1 MPKADIDKLVRSALN
16 RYKNPAPGAEEAW
29 EGIGQT
35 LEAMKKPSRGIP
47 ASILWMT
54 VLICTC
60 VAGGTGYF
68 IGLNHSDKPS
78 LALAK
83 ENSNSTQEVAINNNN
98 SIHSLSQEN
107 NNISSPK
114 ENEINVDANTSSQA
128 ITSTSSAVTKYKS
141 HFSNTASQ
149 SNNNSIALANN
160 NSLRINNRGTNN
172 VFASSNN
179 ESPDASANSSSPV
192 ETSNMQEFDLVNN
205 FYAEAKPQFT
215 PAEIETVPARET
227 SYDLNKKSEDH
238 SKQVS
243 VGQSI
248 FYNIWNNPAYTGS
261 EAKYNINTQA
271 RFVSFN
277 KAYRPGTDYFMS
289 FDSRIDKINSGVGVY
304 AIRSISPSLAT
315 NTIGLTYSYKLK
327 LTENAVLSFGTGLNV
342 SNSIPYYESHYVNQ
356 KAVANSFLFIPN
368 GEALASVNSR
378 VTAADAGVWFDN
390 KNFLTGLSVKNLNQ
404 PTYPESGKIPP
415 HYIFT
420 AGYKVNIIDNLQILP
435 LVEIH
440 KIGNVYEQQVSL
452 LLGFKK
458 YFMAGLAYQ
467 NINPATPY
475 GDLSLYASGQL
486 IGGLR
491 IFAGYGYT
499 TANGDGSYRYKILQ
513 SGLRYQF
520 R

>member
-47 ASILWMT
+47 ASILWMAA
-54 VLICTC
+54 LLCIC

-68 IGLNHSDKPS
+68 IGLNHSEKSS
-78 LALAK
+78 LAITK
-83 ENSNSTQEVAINNNN
+83 ENPAQEIAANNN
-98 SIHSLSQEN
+98 STHSAIQE

-114 ENEINVDANTSSQA
+114 ENEINADANTNLQGNAATASVVMLHESHSSTA
-128 ITSTSSAVTKYKS
+128 AFLSNNSSSASAY
-141 HFSNTASQ
+141 
-149 SNNNSIALANN
+149 N
-160 NSLRINNRGTNN
+160 NSLSNKNRAANNAFASANN
-172 VFASSNN
+172 ESVIASSN
-179 ESPDASANSSSPV
+179 SISTAAS
-192 ETSNMQEFDLVNN
+192 EGTSDMQEFVLTNDFN
-205 FYAEAKPQFT
+205 AKGKPQFT
-215 PAEIETVPARET
+215 PAEIELVPFRET

-271 RFVSFN
+271 RFVSFD
-277 KAYRPGTDYFMS
+277 KTYRPGTDYFMS

-315 NTIGLTYSYKLK
+315 NTIGLTYSYKLQ

-342 SNSIPYYESHYVNQ
+342 SNSVPYYESHYVNQ

-368 GEALASVNSR
+368 GEALTSVTSR
-378 VTAADAGVWFDN
+378 VTAADAGIWFDN

-404 PTYPESGKIPP
+404 PVYPESGQIPP

-435 LVEIH
+435 LVELH
-440 KIGNVYEQQVSL
+440 KIGGTYEQQVSF

-475 GDLSLYASGQL
+475 GDLSLYASGQVL
-486 IGGLR
+486 GGLR

-513 SGLRYQF
+513 TGLRYQF

>member
-1 MPKADIDKLVRSALN
+1 MPKADIDKLVRSVLN

-35 LEAMKKPSRGIP
+35 LEAMKKPSHGIP

-54 VLICTC
+54 ALICIC
-60 VAGGTGYF
+60 VGGGTGYF
-68 IGLNHSDKPS
+68 IGLNHSEKS
-78 LALAK
+78 SSALAK
-83 ENSNSTQEVAINNNN
+83 ENSTQEIAASNNSTHSAIQET
-98 SIHSLSQEN
+98 
-107 NNISSPK
+107 NISSSK
-114 ENEINVDANTSSQA
+114 ENEINTDANTDSKGSASTASA
-128 ITSTSSAVTKYKS
+128 ITKHESHSSTSA
-141 HFSNTASQ
+141 FL
-149 SNNNSIALANN
+149 SNNSSSASAYN
-160 NSLRINNRGTNN
+160 NSLSNKNRAANNAFASANN
-172 VFASSNN
+172 ESVIASSN
-179 ESPDASANSSSPV
+179 SISTAASE
-192 ETSNMQEFDLVNN
+192 ETSDMQEFVLTNYFN
-205 FYAEAKPQFT
+205 AKGKPQFT
-215 PAEIETVPARET
+215 AAEIETVPAMET
-227 SYDLNKKSEDH
+227 SCDLNKKSEDH

-271 RFVSFN
+271 RFVSFD
-277 KAYRPGTDYFMS
+277 KTYRPGTDYFMS

-342 SNSIPYYESHYVNQ
+342 SNSVPYYESHYVNQ
-356 KAVANSFLFIPN
+356 KVVANSFLFIPN

-435 LVEIH
+435 LVELH
-440 KIGNVYEQQVSL
+440 KIGNTYEQQVSL

-475 GDLSLYASGQL
+475 GDLSLYASGQVL
-486 IGGLR
+486 GGLR

-513 SGLRYQF
+513 TGLRYQF